1 MENPYLIKEFF
12 MGKTIFITEKPS
24 VAQEYVKVL
33 KVKKTGKT
41 DGYVEGYSPVLNK
54 DVQITWAVG
63 HLINL
68 ASVPEQKAG
77 RLLNAAAKKEYH
89 WGFDNLPAL
98 FDNYIYQVSYATK
111 DQFNVI
117 KSLYTAKDVDAIYY
131 AGDSGREG
139 IYIQALI
146 RNQIFKGADPR
157 GIDERVV
164 WIDSQTEEAILNGIR
179 DAKPYHSYD
188 NLIASGYARAID
200 DFSIGMNFTE
210 GLTVK
215 AKNKVIAGRVMSP
228 TLAMVVNRQKEID
241 DFVVTDY
248 YGINANPEGYTFTP
262 KWKAVPGSA
271 MYDSALLYN
280 ETGFKKEE
288 DAKAFCKNNLKFVDT
303 SIGLTVDGIKVTE
316 KKEIAPYLFNLAEL
330 QAHCSRQYHISPDD
344 TLKIAQSLYEKKM
357 TTYPRTDARVLSSA
371 VAKELEKK
379 FGKPVPKKYVD
390 DSKITDHYAII
401 PTFENHLNQCKDLEK
416 AVFNDIMLRF
426 KSIFKPPYVY
436 DSINITLKSESGE
449 VFTTTEKQEKQL
461 GWKELYTDKPDL
473 QTINIPS
480 KGDVLQCMLELNPCQ
495 TKPPAAYTTGTLIL
509 TMEKAGK
516 FIEDEE
522 LREQIKGCGIG
533 TSATRAG
540 IISKLIDKGYIAVDK
555 KQKVSPTETGKQ
567 VIEVLN
573 TIDKTII
580 SPEKTAEME
589 QSLSDIANGTLSPK
603 DHRKAM
609 NDYITEKIQAI
620 KDAEGISV
628 SKAYGSKA
636 KGSKSGPAK
645 QFDCPC
651 CSTPL
656 KYGKFG
662 YYCENKDFSGSRGG
676 YILTE
681 KDMERLLSKGETTY
695 KNMTSKTG
703 NKFKAKFVL
712 KDIVGSEKKELGL
725 EFEK

>member
-1 MENPYLIKEFF
+1 

-33 KVKKTGKT
+33 KVQKKGKT
-41 DGYVEGYSPVLNK
+41 NGYVEGYSPVIDK

-63 HLINL
+63 HLISL

-98 FDNYIYQVSYATK
+98 FDDYLYQVNYATK
-111 DQFNVI
+111 DQYNII
-117 KSLYTAKDVDAIYY
+117 KTLYTDKNVDAIYY

-146 RNQIFKGADPR
+146 RNQIFKGKDPV

-164 WIDSQTEEAILNGIR
+164 WIDSQTEETILNGIR
-179 DAKPYHSYD
+179 DAKPYHDYD
-188 NLIASGYARAID
+188 DLIASGYARAID
-200 DFSIGMNFTE
+200 DYSIGMNFTE

-215 AKNKVIAGRVMSP
+215 AKNLIVTGRVMSP

-241 DFVVTDY
+241 EFVVTDY
-248 YGINANPEGYTFTP
+248 YGINAKPVDYGFIP
-262 KWKAVPGSA
+262 KWKAVPGSEI
-271 MYDSALLYN
+271 YDSPLLYN
-280 ETGFKKEE
+280 DTGFKKEE
-288 DAKAFCKNNLKFVDT
+288 DAKDFCKNNLKFTD
-303 SIGLTVDGIKVTE
+303 SPIGLKVDDIKVTE

-330 QAHCSRQYHISPDD
+330 QAHCSKTYHISPDD

-379 FGKPVPKKYVD
+379 FGKAIPKKYVD

-401 PTFENHLNQCKDLEK
+401 PTFENHLNQCNDLEK

-426 KSIFKPPYVY
+426 KSILKPPYIY
-436 DSINITLKSESGE
+436 DSINITLKSDSGE
-449 VFTTTEKQEKQL
+449 VFTTTERKEKQL
-461 GWKELYTDKPDL
+461 GWKELYAKDTSL
-473 QTINIPS
+473 QDVKIPV
-480 KGDVLQCMLELNPCQ
+480 KGETLSCNLEINPCQ
-495 TKPPAAYTTGTLIL
+495 TKPPVAYTTGTLVL

-522 LREQIKGCGIG
+522 LREQIKTCGIG

-540 IISKLIDKGYIAVDK
+540 IITKLSDKGYITIDK
-555 KQKVSPTETGKQ
+555 KQKITPTETGKQ
-567 VIEVLN
+567 IIGVLES
-573 TIDKTII
+573 IDKSLI

-589 QSLSDIANGTLSPK
+589 QSLSDIASGKLDEKT
-603 DHRKAM
+603 HRNNM
-609 NDYITEKIQAI
+609 NKYVTDTIYTIKNAENISVTKIQ
-620 KDAEGISV
+620 
-628 SKAYGSKA
+628 GSDKN
-636 KGSKSGPAK
+636 KGKGGFTPAK

-651 CSTPL
+651 CKSPL

-662 YYCENKDFSGSRGG
+662 YYCTNKDFSGTRGG

-681 KDMERLLSKGETTY
+681 KDMERLISKGETTY
-695 KNMTSKTG
+695 KNMK
-703 NKFKAKFVL
+703 NKEGTPFKAKFVL
-712 KDIVGSEKKELGL
+712 KDIVNSDKKELGL

>member
-1 MENPYLIKEFF
+1 

-33 KVKKTGKT
+33 KINKTGKN

-63 HLINL
+63 HLISL

-98 FDNYIYQVSYATK
+98 FDDYIYQVNYATK
-111 DQFNVI
+111 KQYDTI
-117 KSLYTAKDVDAIYY
+117 KSLYTANDVDAIYY

-146 RNQIFKGADPR
+146 RNQIFKNKDPK
-157 GIDERVV
+157 GVDERVV
-164 WIDSQTEEAILNGIR
+164 WIDSYTEETILNGIR
-179 DAKPYHSYD
+179 NAKPYHDYD

-200 DFSIGMNFTE
+200 DYGIGMNFTE

-215 AKNKVIAGRVMSP
+215 AKSLVVTGRVMSP
-228 TLAMVVNRQKEID
+228 TLAMIVNRQKEID
-241 DFVVTDY
+241 NFVVTDY
-248 YGINANPEGYTFTP
+248 YGINAKPNDYGFIP
-262 KWKAVPGSA
+262 KWKSVPGSA
-271 MYDSALLYN
+271 VYDSDLLYN

-288 DAKAFCKNNLKFVDT
+288 DAKSFCKDNLKFTD
-303 SIGLTVDGIKVTE
+303 SPIGLKVDNIKVTE
-316 KKEIAPYLFNLAEL
+316 KKEIAPYLFNLADL
-330 QAHCSRQYHISPDD
+330 QAHCSKQYHISPDD

-371 VAKELEKK
+371 VAKDLEKK
-379 FGKPVPKKYVD
+379 FNKAVPKKYVD

-401 PTFENHLNQCKDLEK
+401 PTFENHLNQCNDLEK

-449 VFTTTEKQEKQL
+449 TFTTTEKQEKQL
-461 GWKELYTDKPDL
+461 GWKELYTENKDL
-473 QTINIPS
+473 QTVRIPN
-480 KGDVLQCMLELNPCQ
+480 KGDTISCMLELNPCQ
-495 TKPPAAYTTGTLIL
+495 TKPPVAYTTGTLIL

-522 LREQIKGCGIG
+522 LREQIKTCGIG

-540 IISKLIDKGYIAVDK
+540 IITKLADKGYITIDK
-555 KQKVSPTETGKQ
+555 KQKVSPTDTGKQ
-567 VIEVLN
+567 IVEVLD
-573 TIDKTII
+573 TIDKSLT

-589 QSLSDIANGTLSPK
+589 QSLADIANGTLSP
-603 DHRKAM
+603 DEHRKAM
-609 NDYITEKIQAI
+609 NEYITEKIQTI
-620 KDAEGISV
+620 KDAEGLNV
-628 SKAYGSKA
+628 TRVNGSS
-636 KGSKSGPAK
+636 GKSGKGFAPAK
-645 QFDCPC
+645 KFDCPC
-651 CSTPL
+651 CKSPL

-662 YYCENKDFSGSRGG
+662 YYCENKDFSGSRCG
-676 YILTE
+676 YTLTE
-681 KDMERLLSKGETTY
+681 KDMDRLLTKGETTY
-695 KNMTSKTG
+695 KNMTSKDG
-703 NKFKAKFVL
+703 KKFKAKFVL
-712 KDIVGSEKKELGL
+712 NDIIDTDKKELGL